1 MIAENRP
8 EMEYRVVVVKR
19 PGNLGRIVR
28 VRVTDR
34 EWIEHT
40 LYTQEWA
47 SGRPTAGQLAD
58 LVGKL
63 ALEVE
68 ADIITRWGSQ
78 LSLE

>member
-1 MIAENRP
+1 
-8 EMEYRVVVVKR
+8 
-19 PGNLGRIVR
+19 VR

-47 SGRPTAGQLAD
+47 SGRPSASQLAD
-58 LVGKL
+58 LVAKL

-68 ADIITRWGSQ
+68 ADIITRWGAQ
-78 LSLE
+78 MSLE